1 MNDQVIEAFEE
12 LEAKMAESGMLRI
25 FKLNCEKF
33 GFKAA
38 LRGCIA
44 FMDDIQDIIDE
55 KTEAK
60 E

>member
-12 LEAKMAESGMLRI
+12 MEAKMAESGMLRI

-33 GFKAA
+33 GFKVA
-38 LRGCIA
+38 LKACIA
-44 FMDDIQDIIDE
+44 FMDDIQEIIDE
-55 KTEAK
+55 KTETK